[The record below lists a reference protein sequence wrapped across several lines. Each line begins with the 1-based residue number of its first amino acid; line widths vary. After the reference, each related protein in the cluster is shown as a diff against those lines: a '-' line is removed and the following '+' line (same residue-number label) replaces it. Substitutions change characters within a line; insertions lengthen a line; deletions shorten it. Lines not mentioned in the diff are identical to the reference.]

1 MNADEPG
8 PSEAGDQQKTWDQT
22 SVGSSVKPSHGRR
35 ALLKSMATVRFLW
48 ALYRGY
54 SRRGGSLLSAGIAY
68 YLLFSLAPLTFLTLR
83 IASHFVSPAAATGQL
98 RATLTTYLGPE
109 LADLFV
115 GLLVRLSSP
124 KWTAQAV
131 IIGGVLLIYGAS
143 RLVVRA
149 QTAFN
154 IMWDIRVRPTRF
166 SFRRLLSRLLMY
178 SLLLI
183 PSAILLAAIALY
195 SASPLLEGLTG
206 NGFLLD
212 VSQMAIAFL
221 FSWAMLTLIFAVL
234 PDIRISMR
242 DCWKGALLT
251 AVLCGLGTR
260 LYGAFMFWSDNPK
273 YVGSVGAL
281 MALIVWADFMAIITL
296 LGVRLNKVLY
306 QLGGKTIQPYE
317 YAVLVEDPVLLVA
330 ADSNPDD

>member
-1 MNADEPG
+1 MNADEHG
-8 PSEAGDQQKTWDQT
+8 PSEAGNRQKTVHQT
-22 SVGSSVKPSHGRR
+22 SVGSWAKPSHGRR
-35 ALLKSMATVRFLW
+35 AWLKSIATVRFSW

-83 IASHFVSPAAATGQL
+83 IASQFVDPAAAAGQL

-115 GLLVRLSSP
+115 GLLIRLSSP
-124 KWTAQAV
+124 SWTAQTV
-131 IIGGVLLIYGAS
+131 IIGGALLLYGAS

-166 SFRRLLSRLLMY
+166 SFRRLLSRLLLY

-183 PSAILLAAIALY
+183 PSAILLAATVLF
-195 SASPLLEGLTG
+195 SGSPLLGGLIE

-212 VSQMAIAFL
+212 VSQMVMAFL
-221 FSWAMLTLIFAVL
+221 FSWTMLMLVFALL
-234 PDIRISMR
+234 PDVRISVR
-242 DCWKGALLT
+242 ECWRGALLT
-251 AVLCGLGTR
+251 AALCGLGTR
-260 LYGAFMFWSDNPK
+260 LYGAFMFWSDNPR

-281 MALIVWADFMAIITL
+281 IALIVWADFMAIITL

-306 QLGGKTIQPYE
+306 ETGGRTIQPYE
-317 YAVLVEDPVLLVA
+317 YAVLVEDPGLQGTA
-330 ADSNPDD
+330 ESDQK

>member
-1 MNADEPG
+1 MNADEHG
-8 PSEAGDQQKTWDQT
+8 PSEAGDRQRTVDQK
-22 SVGSSVKPSHGRR
+22 SVGSSGRPSHGRG
-35 ALLKSMATVRFLW
+35 AWHKSMAAVRFSW

-83 IASHFVSPAAATGQL
+83 IASHFVDPAAAAGQL
-98 RATLTTYLGPE
+98 RAALTTYLGPE

-115 GLLVRLSSP
+115 GLLIRLSSP
-124 KWTAQAV
+124 SWTTQTV
-131 IIGGVLLIYGAS
+131 IIGGALLLYGAS

-154 IMWDIRVRPTRF
+154 IMWDIRVTPARF
-166 SFRRLLSRLLMY
+166 SFRRLLSRLLLY

-183 PSAILLAAIALY
+183 PSAILLAAIALF
-195 SASPLLEGLTG
+195 SGSPLLGGLIE

-212 VSQMAIAFL
+212 VSQMVIAFL
-221 FSWAMLTLIFAVL
+221 FSWTMLMLVFALL
-234 PDIRISMR
+234 PDIRISAR
-242 DCWKGALLT
+242 ECWRGALLT

-281 MALIVWADFMAIITL
+281 IALIVWADFMAIITL

-306 QLGGKTIQPYE
+306 ESSGKTIQPYE
-317 YAVLVEDPVLLVA
+317 YAVLVEDPGLPEPA
-330 ADSNPDD
+330 ESDQK